1 MLWYCA
7 AALLFLTLAGARL
20 CYRMAFSVPKQPE
33 ADLFFL
39 PDTAQYAPFREVSAQ
54 MIRAALAIPYEDVW
68 ITSRD
73 GLRLHGKL
81 YPGTPGAPVQ
91 LLFHGYRSAAERDF
105 CGGLQEARKG
115 GCSVLLVDQRAHGKS
130 QGRCLSFGILE
141 RYDCL
146 CWVQYAIGRFGPDC
160 RILLYGMSMGAATVL
175 MAAGLALPEN
185 VAGIVADC
193 GYTSPAAI
201 LQREL
206 RQRGYPFFP
215 TYALVRL
222 GGRLFGGF
230 DLEQASAAEAMERCR
245 IPVLLIHGGDDRFVP
260 CAMSRENYDRCAS
273 PDKRLLIVPGAGHG
287 LSYLVDRQA
296 YLAALTA
303 FQQTVLTKRSIVS

>member
-1 MLWYCA
+1 MLWGCA
-7 AALLFLTLAGARL
+7 AALLFLILAGAYL
-20 CYRMAFSVPKQPE
+20 CYRMAFSVPKPRE
-33 ADLFFL
+33 DDLFFL

-68 ITSRD
+68 ILSRD
-73 GLRLHGKL
+73 GLQLHGKL
-81 YPGTPGAPVQ
+81 YPGTLGAPVQ

-130 QGRCLSFGILE
+130 QGRCLSFGVLE

-160 RILLYGMSMGAATVL
+160 RILLYGMSMGAAPVL
-175 MAAGLALPEN
+175 MAAGLELPKN

-230 DLEQASAAEAMERCR
+230 DL
-245 IPVLLIHGGDDRFVP
+245 
-260 CAMSRENYDRCAS
+260 
-273 PDKRLLIVPGAGHG
+273 
-287 LSYLVDRQA
+287 
-296 YLAALTA
+296 
-303 FQQTVLTKRSIVS
+303 